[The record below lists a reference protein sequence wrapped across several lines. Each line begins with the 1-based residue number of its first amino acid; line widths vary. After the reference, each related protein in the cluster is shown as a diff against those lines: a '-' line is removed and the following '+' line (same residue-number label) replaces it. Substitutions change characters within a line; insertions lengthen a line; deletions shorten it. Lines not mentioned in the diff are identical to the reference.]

1 MQSER
6 TRNDQPDTGIR
17 ASPNGPTRTALFV
30 DFDNIYIG
38 LDEEAKESIATDPQN
53 WLARLCAEAFGD
65 PAKSELTRRLLLR
78 KCYLNPQSFG
88 RFRSDLM
95 RAGLQVIDCP
105 PLTAGL
111 KTSADIYMAIDILDA
126 LSHSTRFD
134 EFIIMS
140 ADADFTPVLL
150 RLRAHD
156 RRIMVITVG
165 YASPSYRAAADII
178 VSESELVEKL
188 LVRDGSTS
196 ETSAPEKATPA
207 ITPARRRILKRMADK
222 LHDLAEQRGHVL
234 APDLPSVYKDFP
246 DFKTSSNW
254 MGFNTLR
261 QLTIAIVGVHD
272 DLELVEGEPWRVA
285 TTKEFDTDVPEADD
299 KPPERSRAGDRRL
312 RREIAREVRKI
323 VDGSELPVPLPT
335 LAHQLRKTLDD
346 KDVDGWLGFSSFGQL
361 IRDLLPATD
370 GLKLS
375 TVSAGFTYDPK
386 RHEAPSDAPS
396 DPLASLDPAL
406 ASLSRRIS
414 NLTDAPKL
422 TPLGHAVVFRAISD
436 EVKVNRYQL
445 TRTSKAVRDR
455 CIEVSS
461 DIPPETRPQISRG
474 DINFILHGLWYQG
487 HRFNEKAG
495 ALRLAEIYRD
505 NILALCNSALITLN
519 DHERGTIDE
528 WILSELASTR

>member
-1 MQSER
+1 MQRER
-6 TRNDQPDTGIR
+6 TQDEQPYAANSG
-17 ASPNGPTRTALFV
+17 SPNGPSRAALFV

-38 LDEEAKESIATDPQN
+38 LDEEAKESFATAPQN
-53 WLARLCAEAFGD
+53 WLARLCADAFGD
-65 PAKSELTRRLLLR
+65 PATSEQARRLLLR

-95 RAGLQVIDCP
+95 RAGLQVVDCP

-126 LSHSTRFD
+126 LNHSTHFD

-150 RLRAHD
+150 RLRSHD
-156 RRIMVITVG
+156 RRTMVVTVG
-165 YASPSYRAAADII
+165 YASPAYRAAADMV

-188 LVRDGSTS
+188 LVRDGSVA
-196 ETSAPEKATPA
+196 EAAPEKATPA
-207 ITPARRRILKRMADK
+207 ITPARRRTLKRMADR

-234 APDLPSVYKDFP
+234 APDLPGVYKEFAE
-246 DFKTSSNW
+246 FKTSSNW

-261 QLTIAIVGVHD
+261 QLTTAIVGVHD

-285 TTKEFDTDVPEADD
+285 TTKEFDTDVPESDE
-299 KPPERSRAGDRRL
+299 KPPERSRAADRRL
-312 RREIAREVRKI
+312 RREVAKEVRKI
-323 VDGSELPVPLPT
+323 VDDSDLPVPLPT
-335 LAHQLRKTLDD
+335 LAHKMRTILDG
-346 KDVDGWLGFSSFGQL
+346 KDVDGWLGFGSFGQL

-375 TVSAGFTYDPK
+375 SVSAGFVYDPK
-386 RHEAPSDAPS
+386 RHEAPSDAPA

-406 ASLSRRIS
+406 AALINRIG

-422 TPLGHAVVFRAISD
+422 TPLGHAIVFQAIAD

-455 CIEVSS
+455 CIEVSA
-461 DIPPETRPQISRG
+461 DQPPERRPQISRG

-487 HRFNEKAG
+487 HRFNDG
-495 ALRLAEIYRD
+495 ADAIRLAEIYRD
-505 NILALCNSALITLN
+505 NILALSNSALITLN
-519 DHERGTIDE
+519 DHERRTIDE
-528 WILSELASTR
+528 WIFSEFPSSR

>member
-6 TRNDQPDTGIR
+6 TRNDQAQSANHTP
-17 ASPNGPTRTALFV
+17 PNGPNRAALFV

-38 LDEEAKESIATDPQN
+38 LDEEGKESFATDPQN
-53 WLARLCAEAFGD
+53 WLARLCADAFGD
-65 PAKSELTRRLLLR
+65 PAKSDLTRRLLLR
-78 KCYLNPQSFG
+78 KCYINPQSFG

-126 LSHSTRFD
+126 LSHSTHFD

-156 RRIMVITVG
+156 RRIMVVTVG
-165 YASPSYRAAADII
+165 YASPSYRAAADIV

-188 LVRDGSTS
+188 LVRDGPAAT
-196 ETSAPEKATPA
+196 TAPEKATPV
-207 ITPARRRILKRMADK
+207 ITPARRRILKRMADR
-222 LHDLAEQRGHVL
+222 LHDLAEQRGQVL
-234 APDLPSVYKDFP
+234 APDLPGVYKDFP

-261 QLTIAIVGVHD
+261 QLTIAIVSVHD

-312 RREIAREVRKI
+312 RREIAKEARKI

-335 LAHQLRKTLDD
+335 LAHQLRKILDD

-375 TVSAGFTYDPK
+375 TVSAGFLYDPN
-386 RHEAPSDAPS
+386 RHETPSDAPS
-396 DPLASLDPAL
+396 DPLSSLDPAL
-406 ASLSRRIS
+406 ASLIRRIS

-422 TPLGHAVVFRAISD
+422 TPLGHAIVFRAISD
-436 EVKVNRYQL
+436 EIKVSRYQL

-455 CIEVSS
+455 CIEASS
-461 DIPPETRPQISRG
+461 DIPPENRPQISRG

-487 HRFNEKAG
+487 HRFNDDAD

-505 NILALCNSALITLN
+505 NILALSNSALITLN

-528 WILSELASTR
+528 WILSELKSSR

>member
-1 MQSER
+1 MQRER
-6 TRNDQPDTGIR
+6 TRDDQARATNSGSPDGLSR
-17 ASPNGPTRTALFV
+17 VALFV

-38 LDEEAKESIATDPQN
+38 LDDESRESFATNPQN
-53 WLARLCAEAFGD
+53 WLARICADAFGD
-65 PAKSELTRRLLLR
+65 PTASDPVRRLLLR
-78 KCYLNPQSFG
+78 KCYINPQSFG
-88 RFRSDLM
+88 QFRSDLM

-126 LSHSTRFD
+126 LNHSTHFD

-150 RLRAHD
+150 RLRSHD
-156 RRIMVITVG
+156 RRIMVVTVG
-165 YASPSYRAAADII
+165 YASPSYRAAADIV

-188 LVRDGSTS
+188 LVRNGST
-196 ETSAPEKATPA
+196 ADPAFDKATPA
-207 ITPARRRILKRMADK
+207 ITPARRRILKRFADR

-234 APDLPSVYKDFP
+234 APDLPGVYKDFTE
-246 DFKTSSNW
+246 FKTSSNW

-261 QLTIAIVGVHD
+261 QLTIAIVSVHD

-285 TTKEFDTDVPEADD
+285 TTKEFDTEVPEADE
-299 KPPERSRAGDRRL
+299 KPPERSRVADRRL
-312 RREIAREVRKI
+312 RRDIAKDVRKI
-323 VDGSELPVPLPT
+323 IDASDLPVPLPT
-335 LAHQLRKTLDD
+335 LAHQLRKILDS
-346 KDVDGWLGFSSFGQL
+346 KDVDGWLEFSSFGQL

-375 TVSAGFTYDPK
+375 SVSAGFVYDPK
-386 RHEAPSDAPS
+386 RHETPSDAPA
-396 DPLASLDPAL
+396 DALGSLDPAL
-406 ASLSRRIS
+406 AGIITRIG

-422 TPLGHAVVFRAISD
+422 TPLGHAIVFQAIAE
-436 EVKVNRYQL
+436 EVKTGRYQL

-455 CIEVSS
+455 CIEVSA
-461 DIPPETRPQISRG
+461 DEPPERRPQIARG

-487 HRFNEKAG
+487 HRFNDG
-495 ALRLAEIYRD
+495 ADAVRLAEIYRD

-528 WILSELASTR
+528 WIFSEFPRS